1 MSDCKEAV
9 RLPSIINM
17 EIEAN
22 KLHSVQVN
30 KHSQRNRNRFCV
42 VSEGSLGIELRIRAG
57 ILEHSVGARNRVG
70 IGFSH
75 RPAAPEPVF
84 LNV

>member
-22 KLHSVQVN
+22 KLHSVQVY
-30 KHSQRNRNRFCV
+30 
-42 VSEGSLGIELRIRAG
+42 II
-57 ILEHSVGARNRVG
+57 
-70 IGFSH
+70 
-75 RPAAPEPVF
+75 
-84 LNV
+84 

>member
-30 KHSQRNRNRFCV
+30 EHLERKRTVLC
-42 VSEGSLGIELRIRAG
+42 RI
-57 ILEHSVGARNRVG
+57 
-70 IGFSH
+70 
-75 RPAAPEPVF
+75 
-84 LNV
+84 